1 MDNAQKYFG
10 KVVSVNEGGKFVEA
24 IILHFGVA
32 NENRWVAMEG
42 SLDAFLAR
50 IAKAKKYIPAC
61 YQHDEE
67 NLIGQW
73 REFEVSNGTL
83 KAKLFLDDIPFVR
96 DVVIPQLKSGTLQGA
111 SPTIAPIKDMW
122 NDKNGIWEIVEGA
135 LCEVSLVGIPADL
148 RADILTVQASIKA
161 QQKQSDD
168 FDIEILSY

>member
-1 MDNAQKYFG
+1 
-10 KVVSVNEGGKFVEA
+10 
-24 IILHFGVA
+24 
-32 NENRWVAMEG
+32 
-42 SLDAFLAR
+42 
-50 IAKAKKYIPAC
+50 
-61 YQHDEE
+61 
-67 NLIGQW
+67 
-73 REFEVSNGTL
+73 
-83 KAKLFLDDIPFVR
+83 
-96 DVVIPQLKSGTLQGA
+96 VVIPQLKSGTLQGA